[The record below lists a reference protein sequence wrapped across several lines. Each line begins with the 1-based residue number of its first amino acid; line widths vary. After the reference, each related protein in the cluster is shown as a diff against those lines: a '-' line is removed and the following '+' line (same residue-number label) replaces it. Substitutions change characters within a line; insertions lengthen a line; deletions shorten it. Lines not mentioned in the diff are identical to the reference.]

1 MTTGTPT
8 HKVSL
13 VLGGGNINDGTF
25 NQLAFEGA
33 AAACT
38 ASESCL
44 LEVDRIDDS
53 TGSYVGV
60 EEEKFF
66 CECEYAAMD
75 SDLVIGVG
83 FLHEQSI
90 HRAAFCVPDTKFAVV
105 DVAYGGPNGNGNN
118 IEGIIFAEDQS
129 GYLAGII
136 AGGVSVTKMVGVIG
150 GLAIAPV
157 KRFIQ
162 GFINGVASVCPDC
175 TTTVIYCPFGGPEAT
190 TNLECPGQFA
200 DVQFG
205 VEVADWF
212 TARNYDV
219 LFGAGGLTGSA
230 GIKYASAPAGTSFTL
245 AGATSVTGRVRG
257 NSAQPYVIGVD
268 KDEWTTTFENG
279 AWVGASKL
287 ITSALKRV
295 DVGTSVAVTN
305 YLSGTALGRNFL
317 LDASNGGVGFAEPHA
332 ASSNAPFFGPVTP
345 TITAAANEAY
355 SAMALG
361 TFFTGVDAN
370 GDPVAAP
377 PPPELVSMNHSPP
390 PPSPPLCVQP
400 IACTDAAYFTYGRT
414 HGMCV
419 TSTEEWLHLRDER
432 PVFYVLAVIGA
443 LTVVLLVLALGR
455 RLYRFFKR
463 RKVNE
468 AKLELASRDSA
479 NPAHIELAHQVATA

>member
-150 GLAIAPV
+150 GLAIAPI

-162 GFINGVASVCPDC
+162 GFINGVASVCPEC
-175 TTTVIYCPFGGPEAT
+175 TTTVVYCPFGGPEAH

-200 DVQFG
+200 DVAFG

-245 AGATSVTGRVRG
+245 GGATSVTNRIKV

-361 TFFTGVDAN
+361 TFFTGVDSN

-377 PPPELVSMNHSPP
+377 PPPSAPAPMTIMDTLTEIQNDPNLIIIIVIAVLFAILAI
-390 PPSPPLCVQP
+390 LC
-400 IACTDAAYFTYGRT
+400 ACFLGYVYAQEKKGKPVFKPMSTTSASKPKMDIS
-414 HGMCV
+414 
-419 TSTEEWLHLRDER
+419 STEM
-432 PVFYVLAVIGA
+432 G
-443 LTVVLLVLALGR
+443 
-455 RLYRFFKR
+455 
-463 RKVNE
+463 KV
-468 AKLELASRDSA
+468 
-479 NPAHIELAHQVATA
+479 